1 MNAFRRNNLRKL
13 SALIAEART
22 ILEET
27 AEAERAA
34 LDNTPEALQQGE
46 RFERDDEHCYQLE
59 ESVSCLEELESLLD
73 EICSEA

>member
-1 MNAFRRNNLRKL
+1 MNASRRNNLRKL

-27 AEAERAA
+27 VEAERAA
-34 LDNTPEALQQGE
+34 LDNTPEALQQTE

-59 ESVSCLEELESLLD
+59 ESVSVLEELESLLD
-73 EICSEA
+73 EICNA